1 MKFLVE
7 KYLGMSEEELALNEK
22 YKQVEILERLEQA
35 KILKQHRE

>member
-22 YKQVEILERLEQA
+22 YKQGEVIERLE
-35 KILKQHRE
+35 

>member
-22 YKQVEILERLEQA
+22 YKQGEILERLEQA
-35 KILKQHRE
+35 KILKQHQE